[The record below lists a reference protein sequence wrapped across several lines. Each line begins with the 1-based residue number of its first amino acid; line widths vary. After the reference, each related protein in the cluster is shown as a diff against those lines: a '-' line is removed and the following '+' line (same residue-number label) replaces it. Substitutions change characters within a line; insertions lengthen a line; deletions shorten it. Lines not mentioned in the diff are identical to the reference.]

1 MARLIPKILPEEIS
15 NKGERDVAT
24 VLVEQLPDE
33 CVIYHSYPWLRSDR
47 DHKKVTLREGE
58 TDFVIVH
65 PKFGMLV
72 LEVKGGTIEYDETSR
87 AWFRRERSRV
97 VEIKDPFEQARKG
110 THQLEQMIRKES
122 FRGEKHIPC
131 PYGYAV
137 VFPDC
142 VYSGRV
148 PPGSDTSMVFSAN
161 DMTHLGKRVTDLLS
175 KWKPA
180 SYSVDLT
187 SEQMRGIQLGL
198 SPAFQLLPVLF
209 RQVEEQEE
217 RLFRL
222 TQDQARLLDFLN
234 AHHRAAIQGVAGS
247 GKTLLAGVQAQK
259 FARHGKKTLLVCFNK
274 PLAEWLRTSLPHELD
289 DLVTVRHFHGL
300 CSDYCRK
307 AHIAFSPTKDSTFWR
322 ETAPDLFMQ
331 ALDRL
336 GDDRFD
342 AVVVDE
348 GQDFHSDWW
357 IPLEIINHDGDKG
370 PFYVFYDPA
379 QNLYMDGD
387 LAIPDLGTP
396 FELPINCRN
405 TKQIASTCSGIRGV
419 DIPVRDDAPDGIETK
434 VEVVPDATQRMHKVR
449 QYVDEWF
456 GHGKLKL
463 SQIAILSPYD
473 QSKSCLANADKI
485 GKVNLTT
492 SLEHWR
498 ANDAV
503 LFSTIRSFKGLEADA
518 IVVTD
523 VSNPDTDPY
532 FTTADFYVGCSRA
545 KHLLVILATEKL
557 TNQQ

>member
-1 MARLIPKILPEEIS
+1 MARLIPKILPKEIS

-24 VLVEQLPDE
+24 ALVEQLPDE

-65 PKFGMLV
+65 PKFGLLV

-87 AWFRRERSRV
+87 AWFRREYSQM

-110 THQLEQMIRKES
+110 THQLEEMIRRES
-122 FRGEKHIPC
+122 FRSEKHIPC

-142 VYSGRV
+142 VYDGRV
-148 PPGSDTSMVFSAN
+148 PPGADTSMVFSAN
-161 DMTHLGKRVTDLLS
+161 DLAHLGKRVTDLLG

-180 SYSVDLT
+180 NYSVDLT
-187 SEQMRGIQLGL
+187 SEQLRGIQLGL

-209 RQVEEQEE
+209 RKIEEQEE

-222 TQDQARLLDFLN
+222 TQDQTRLLDFLN
-234 AHHRAAIQGVAGS
+234 AHHRAAIKGVAGS

-259 FARHGKKTLLVCFNK
+259 FARQGKKTLLVCFNK
-274 PLAEWLRTSLPHELD
+274 PLAEWLRQSLPEEFR
-289 DLVTVRHFHGL
+289 DLITIRHFHGL

-307 AHIAFSPTKDSTFWR
+307 AHVSFSPTKDSAFWKA
-322 ETAPDLFMQ
+322 TAPDLFMQ

-336 GDDRFD
+336 PDDRFD

-348 GQDFHSDWW
+348 GQDFHPDWW
-357 IPLEIINHDGDKG
+357 IPMEIINRGGESG
-370 PFYVFYDPA
+370 PFYVFFDPA
-379 QNLYMDGD
+379 QNLFMGDD
-387 LAIPDLGTP
+387 LALPDLGTP

-405 TKQIASTCSGIRGV
+405 TKQIAATCSSIRGV
-419 DIPVRDDAPDGIETK
+419 TIPVRDDAPDGIETK
-434 VEVVPDATQRMHKVR
+434 VEVVPDSTQRMHKVR
-449 QYVDEWF
+449 QYIDEWF
-456 GHGKLKL
+456 GQGKLKL
-463 SQIAILSPYD
+463 SQIAILSPYE

-492 SLEHWR
+492 DLDHWR
-498 ANDAV
+498 ANDGV

-523 VSNPDTDPY
+523 VPNPQTDAY

-545 KHLLVILATEKL
+545 KHLLVILATEHL
-557 TNQQ
+557 TNEK